1 MTDISAQA
9 ASGQRSSPSR
19 WGRWLLIASLAFNVL
34 VIGAMVGRAYHF
46 RHGAAVVA
54 PVGGGPNLV
63 GFVGTLPADRRATVW
78 TSTGAE
84 RRALRPLRAAV
95 REARAVL
102 REALA
107 TEPFDTKRVE
117 EANAKLIETEIALRT
132 GSQRLITRI
141 ASILTPEERR
151 RFASHISGEG
161 FKGPRRSPPAWLR
174 ELQEPEET
182 GTPVP
187 SRK

>member
-1 MTDISAQA
+1 MTDTSVQTALAEQP
-9 ASGQRSSPSR
+9 RSSR
-19 WGRWLLIASLAFNVL
+19 WGRWLLIVSLAFNVL
-34 VIGAMVGRAYHF
+34 VIGAMVGRAYQF

-63 GFVGTLPADRRATVW
+63 GFVGTLPADRRTTIW
-78 TSTGAE
+78 TSTGEE
-84 RRALRPLRAAV
+84 RRALRPLRAAM

-107 TEPFDTKRVE
+107 TEPFDAKRID
-117 EANAKLIETEIALRT
+117 EANAKLVETEVALRMA
-132 GSQRLITRI
+132 SQRLITRI

-151 RFASHISGEG
+151 RFATHIAGDG

-174 ELQEPEET
+174 ELQEPEDK
-182 GTPVP
+182 GPPVP
-187 SRK
+187 GRK

>member
-1 MTDISAQA
+1 MTEISAQA
-9 ASGQRSSPSR
+9 ASGQRPSPSR

-46 RHGAAVVA
+46 RHGAAVVG

-63 GFVGTLPADRRATVW
+63 GFVGTLAADRRVTVW
-78 TSTGAE
+78 TSTGTE
-84 RRALRPLRAAV
+84 RRELRPLRAAM

-107 TEPFDTKRVE
+107 TEPFDAKRVD
-117 EANAKLIETEIALRT
+117 EAHAKLIETEVALRVA
-132 GSQRLITRI
+132 SQRLITRI

-151 RFASHISGEG
+151 RFATHIAGDG
-161 FKGPRRSPPAWLR
+161 FRGPRRSPPAWLR
-174 ELQEPEET
+174 ELRDPDDK
-182 GTPVP
+182 GPALP
-187 SRK
+187 GRR

>member
-9 ASGQRSSPSR
+9 APGPRPGSTR
-19 WGRWLLIASLAFNVL
+19 WGRWLLIVSLAFNVL

-63 GFVGTLPADRRATVW
+63 GFVGTLTADRRATVW
-78 TSTGAE
+78 TSTGDE
-84 RRALRPLRAAV
+84 RRALRPLRASL

-107 TEPFDTKRVE
+107 TEPFDAQRVDA
-117 EANAKLIETEIALRT
+117 ANAKLIEAEVALRAA
-132 GSQRLITRI
+132 SQRLITRI

-151 RFASHISGEG
+151 RFATHIAGEG
-161 FKGPRRSPPAWLR
+161 FKGPRRGPPAWLR
-174 ELQEPEET
+174 ELQEPEDT
-182 GTPVP
+182 GPP
-187 SRK
+187 PPNRK

>member
-9 ASGQRSSPSR
+9 APGQRPSPSR

-34 VIGAMVGRAYHF
+34 VIGAMVGRAYQF

-63 GFVGTLPADRRATVW
+63 GFVGRLPAERRATVW
-78 TSTGAE
+78 TSTSDE

-102 REALA
+102 RGALA
-107 TEPFDTKRVE
+107 TEPFDTKRVD
-117 EANAKLIETEIALRT
+117 EANARLIEAEVALRAA
-132 GSQRLITRI
+132 SQRLITRI
-141 ASILTPEERR
+141 ASILTPEERV
-151 RFASHISGEG
+151 RFAAHIAGEG

-174 ELQEPEET
+174 ELQEPEDN
-182 GTPVP
+182 GPP
-187 SRK
+187 APNRK